1 MWHVLTVSSVNVVWV
16 LCYYLYIYLY
26 HSLRYVL
33 TVYILRYVLT
43 ESGGSVVWVLC
54 YYLYIAIYYIL
65 RYVLT

>member
-43 ESGGSVVWVLC
+43 ESGGRALI
-54 YYLYIAIYYIL
+54 YIYIYII
-65 RYVLT
+65 V